1 MSISYDDKD
10 TILYELEWQILI
22 DRIICRSYMWNKL
35 QYKWKIS
42 WFDQRNINIETF
54 LSSLNDKCE
63 SNKITIN

>member
-42 WFDQRNINIETF
+42 WYDQRNINIETF
-54 LSSLNDKCE
+54 LSTLNDKCE
-63 SNKITIN
+63 